1 MCMWCVAGAVTGVV
15 STGAA
20 PSVEGGGAGR
30 GGLLRSAAPGD
41 KCQVC
46 VGGVGGLRGLTCH
59 AWPRAV
65 GAGGGAAAES
75 GGITGNLRVF
85 LWRGG
90 GGGAG
95 TRRAKTRAQ
104 LFRRKF
110 RGKCSEAARWP
121 GSGRRP
127 APSQS
132 RRHHGLITPRRPARH
147 ATLALRAQAAGP
159 RLRCAAAARGGRR
172 TRPIAGGVWRRR
184 ALPPPPPPLLMQLH
198 RPSRRDIDYTP
209 PHSPHHAPRTPTP
222 TRRHT
227 FVQHLPFARPRSQ
240 PSEITRLAALPRRP
254 RARTHARRR
263 RTARPRHSPLA
274 ATAREIATL
283 FIASSVKKIIIN
295 K

>member
-1 MCMWCVAGAVTGVV
+1 MTCMWRVAGAVTSVV

-30 GGLLRSAAPGD
+30 GGLFSSAAPGD

-184 ALPPPPPPLLMQLH
+184 ALPPPPPP
-198 RPSRRDIDYTP
+198 SSCNYTDLP
-209 PHSPHHAPRTPTP
+209 AAILITL
-222 TRRHT
+222 RHT
-227 FVQHLPFARPRSQ
+227 RHTMLHALPLP
-240 PSEITRLAALPRRP
+240 LAATPSSSIFPSLGPEASPRKSLASP
-254 RARTHARRR
+254 LSLAGHAHARTHA
-263 RTARPRHSPLA
+263 A
-274 ATAREIATL
+274 AAAL
-283 FIASSVKKIIIN
+283 SLS
-295 K
+295 